1 MEYRR
6 EPRENNI
13 VFVGNVPFDTTE
25 EQLIGILRQAGP
37 VTDFRLVFDRE
48 TGKQRGF
55 GFCEYADIQIAASA
69 VKNLSGTPV
78 GGRPMKL
85 DFAEREVVRRH
96 FNTDG
101 LSLGGGSGS
110 AAGMQPAMAKKITI
124 ESVNEVVGSLS
135 DQQKSELIAQFQ
147 TFAKRNMNVARRELL
162 ENPALAH
169 ALYAAMGSLGVANPE
184 DLRRAQRGSGRA
196 ASTGSVPRYPPPP
209 PPPMAAMQSMPPA
222 SLPQYPSQRPP
233 PPPHMPSSVPPSMPV
248 VAGAAPIS
256 LPKPQIPQTPQT
268 EAPEFDN
275 EQVINQLLSLTDEQ
289 LAQLPEEHR
298 NKIMELRSQFQM

>member
-1 MEYRR
+1 MDYRR

-37 VTDFRLVFDRE
+37 VTEFRLVFDRE
-48 TGKQRGF
+48 SGKQRGF

-69 VKNLSGTPV
+69 VKNLSGTLV

-85 DFAEREVVRRH
+85 DFAEREVIRRH

-101 LSLGGGSGS
+101 LSLSGAPGS
-110 AAGMQPAMAKKITI
+110 AQLPPPPKKVGVET
-124 ESVNEVVGSLS
+124 VNEVVGPLNE
-135 DQQKSELIAQFQ
+135 QQKSELIAQFQ
-147 TFAKRNMNVARRELL
+147 TFAKRNLHVARRELM

-169 ALYAAMGSLGVANPE
+169 ALYCALGSLDLASPE
-184 DLRRAQRGSGRA
+184 DLKRAVRGAGRSG
-196 ASTGSVPRYPPPP
+196 STGSVPRYPPPP
-209 PPPMAAMQSMPPA
+209 MAAMQPVPA
-222 SLPQYPSQRPP
+222 QYPSQRPP
-233 PPPHMPSSVPPSMPV
+233 PPPPMPV
-248 VAGAAPIS
+248 VGGAAPIS
-256 LPKPQIPQTPQT
+256 LPKPQIPQAS
-268 EAPEFDN
+268 APEIDN

-298 NKIMELRSQFQM
+298 IKIMELRSQFQA